1 MIRKIILISVFAFVA
16 SCNPMSKSTSSMSPA
31 DEKALVK
38 RFYDGLNRGNT
49 MVMDSV
55 FAEDAITHQ
64 APDSMSS
71 GLPGAKE
78 FVQGWMNKITGF
90 HKSMDNVL
98 ADGNLVSVQYTL
110 TGVNADTMAKNRNIN
125 FAGMDLYRLDKG
137 KIAEQWGYW
146 EQTKMMSEMS
156 LNIHKKT
163 HVTSDST
170 HHHVKKH
177 HNKPISQS
185 SH

>member
-1 MIRKIILISVFAFVA
+1 MIRKIIFISVFTFVA

-31 DEKALVK
+31 NEKALVK
-38 RFYDGLNRGNT
+38 RLYDGVNRGNT

-55 FAEDAITHQ
+55 FADDVITHQ

-98 ADGNLVSVQYTL
+98 ADGNLVAVQYTL
-110 TGVNADTMAKNRNIN
+110 TGVNADTMAKNRNVN

-137 KIAEQWGYW
+137 KIAEQWSYW
-146 EQTKMMSEMS
+146 EQEKMMSEMA
-156 LNIHKKT
+156 LNIHKKM
-163 HVTSDST
+163 HAKSDST
-170 HHHVKKH
+170 HHSHAKKHVKATTKH
-177 HNKPISQS
+177 TH
-185 SH
+185 